1 MPCLR
6 CKDGLK
12 TWWLQSGV
20 SSYEIPQLVM
30 TVFQQFSA
38 EDPNSEGEMRMRF
51 ENKAVLVTGG
61 GSGIG
66 RQIARDFASE
76 GARVAIHDLSEAG
89 SRGDPGAD
97 RKMAGRGSRRYI
109 VDVSKAP
116 DVREAIDRTIEDFG
130 RVDVLVNCAGIN
142 LYKDPFDYSDEDW
155 DRVVGVDLTG
165 TWNYCRYLGPHMVD
179 QGGGS
184 IVNISS
190 AGSIMTSYYR
200 APYMASKAGVK
211 GLTMALA
218 LDLAERNV
226 RVNAVAP
233 GCVDTG
239 MTRPREKRFGRLTD
253 HTVRALTPMRRWG
266 TPEDVSKAVM
276 FLASDDAGF
285 ITGHT
290 LAVDGGA
297 TAGNQW
303 GQPFRMV
310 QRGRAASSTG
320 RSKIRRSCAG
330 RNPEDREW
338 AVGERV
344 NRVECPPV

>member
-1 MPCLR
+1 
-6 CKDGLK
+6 
-12 TWWLQSGV
+12 
-20 SSYEIPQLVM
+20 
-30 TVFQQFSA
+30 
-38 EDPNSEGEMRMRF
+38 MRF
-51 ENKAVLVTGG
+51 ENKVVLVTGG

-66 RQIARDFASE
+66 RQIARDFAKA
-76 GARVAIHDLSEAG
+76 GARVAIHDVSEDGAAETLALMGDDGLG
-89 SRGDPGAD
+89 SR
-97 RKMAGRGSRRYI
+97 SYV
-109 VDVSKAP
+109 VDVSSAAE
-116 DVREAIDRTIEDFG
+116 VRQAIDRTIEDFG

-155 DRVVGVDLTG
+155 DKVVGVDLTG
-165 TWNYCRYLGPHMVD
+165 TWNYCRYLGPHLAD

-239 MTRPREKRFGRLTD
+239 MTRPREKRVGRLTD

-266 TPEDVSKAVM
+266 TVEDVSKAVM

-290 LAVDGGA
+290 LVVDGGA

-310 QRGRAASSTG
+310 R
-320 RSKIRRSCAG
+320 
-330 RNPEDREW
+330 EDGGELDW
-338 AVGERV
+338 AE
-344 NRVECPPV
+344 

>member
-1 MPCLR
+1 
-6 CKDGLK
+6 
-12 TWWLQSGV
+12 
-20 SSYEIPQLVM
+20 
-30 TVFQQFSA
+30 
-38 EDPNSEGEMRMRF
+38 MRF
-51 ENKAVLVTGG
+51 ENKVILVTGG

-66 RQIARDFASE
+66 RQIARDFSKE
-76 GARVAIHDLSEAG
+76 GARVAIHDLDEEGAAETLALI
-89 SRGDPGAD
+89 GDG
-97 RKMAGRGSRRYI
+97 GRGSKSYV
-109 VDVSKAP
+109 VDVSRAAE
-116 DVREAIDRTIEDFG
+116 VRQAIVRTVEDFG
-130 RVDVLVNCAGIN
+130 RVDGLVNCAGIN

-155 DRVVGVDLTG
+155 DMVVGVDLTG
-165 TWNYCRYLGPHMVD
+165 TWNYCRYLGPHLAD

-239 MTRPREKRFGRLTD
+239 MTRPREKRVGRLTD

-266 TPEDVSKAVM
+266 TVEDVSKAVM

-290 LAVDGGA
+290 LVVDGGA
-297 TAGNQW
+297 TVGNQW

-310 QRGRAASSTG
+310 R
-320 RSKIRRSCAG
+320 
-330 RNPEDREW
+330 EDGGELDW
-338 AVGERV
+338 AE
-344 NRVECPPV
+344 